1 MNKLKNGWNIK
12 FNLCQIRKTPG
23 HSYLIHSAPYS
34 FRLIVLE
41 IKLTHLFIAVVGL
54 KPQQHDCHHVSAAI
68 DLSLEFQRL
77 PLQHSIISGKTL
89 LLPLVLIIKT
99 LIGVKGNP
107 LHMLSHGSSLRVDKG
122 DCKNKYVIVICCHKI
137 SWKFEWKDY

>member
-1 MNKLKNGWNIK
+1 MNRLRSRWNFK
-12 FNLCQIRKTPG
+12 SNPCQIFKTPG
-23 HSYLIHSAPYS
+23 HLYLSHSVTQS
-34 FRLIVLE
+34 FKLIVLE
-41 IKLTHLFIAVVGL
+41 IKLTNLFITVAGL
-54 KPQQHDCHHVSAAI
+54 KPQQCDCHHVNAVN

-77 PLQHSIISGKTL
+77 PQQHSIISGKTL

-137 SWKFEWKDY
+137 SLKFE